1 MDESTTQ
8 QVYLFICAYIKK
20 HQLPPTLREMAE
32 GCLIATGTLIR
43 HLDRLES
50 LQQISRIPH
59 MARGIVVLNT
69 ADIQPEEPLL
79 GQDGF

>member
-1 MDESTTQ
+1 MDESTTK
-8 QVYLFICAYIKK
+8 QVYRFICEYIKA
-20 HQLPPTLREMAE
+20 HQLPPTLREVAE

-59 MARGIVVLNT
+59 MARGIVVLNA
-69 ADIQPEEPLL
+69 ADV
-79 GQDGF
+79 QDVEGENLS